1 MSEVKLDANGLI
13 VNKVIS
19 SEIETPTLKIG
30 EGVLSEDTSGSLA
43 WNGENFLTNS
53 NMGYSHF
60 VGEQWISF
68 DGTIPLGG
76 IPFDGRSVER
86 SLYPDLVKWIQD
98 NNRAISKSDYQTRLS
113 NNYSNVPYYVLEE
126 NTITMPS
133 YRGYLYFNANNTAG
147 TYIKQGLPNISG
159 FINEAYGGYGTWGGS
174 GAFSI
179 VNGSNV
185 STRGGGGGNVN
196 DKDITFNASKSNSI
210 YGASSDVRPHT
221 TCILVGVYAFNTIS
235 NQSNI
240 DLETFR
246 QTMATGLSEGII
258 PCFPV
263 STTVP
268 PYTNKLCV
276 QKASKDNAPN
286 NGMILSNYT
295 NANYN
300 GQLFIGDNG
309 AQGLYYRGMS
319 NGAQGDWK
327 RIMHIETSW
336 KSGTSWYRKYS
347 DGWIEQGGRFTYNQN
362 NSVHATL
369 NFNISFTNTNYQI
382 VGSGYRTDG
391 SPNQGFVT
399 FKDFNTSYC
408 TVALWDDASS
418 NPGIINWYAC
428 GY

>member
-1 MSEVKLDANGLI
+1 MSEIKLDASGLVVPSVSADKI
-13 VNKVIS
+13 VFGEDVLET
-19 SEIETPTLKIG
+19 SEGKLLLNNEKIEIP
-30 EGVLSEDTSGSLA
+30 DTS
-43 WNGENFLTNS
+43 NFVTKD

-98 NNRAISKSDYQTRLS
+98 NNRAISKSDYQSRLS
-113 NNYSNVPYYVLEE
+113 SNYSNVPYYVLEE

-196 DKDITFNASKSNSI
+196 DKDITFDASKSNSI

-246 QTMATGLSEGII
+246 QTMADGLNNGII
-258 PCFPV
+258 PCSPA

-276 QKASKDNAPN
+276 MKGSREVNAPN
-286 NGMILSNYT
+286 NGIILSNYT

-300 GQLFIGDNG
+300 GQLHIGDN
-309 AQGLYYRGMS
+309 AQEGLRYRGMS
-319 NGAQGDWK
+319 NGTQGDWK
-327 RIMHIETSW
+327 RVMHLDSSASSTN
-336 KSGTSWYRKYS
+336 WYKKYS
-347 DGWIEQGGRFTYNQN
+347 DGLIIQSGTIASSAGDRDT
-362 NSVHATL
+362 SAITL
-369 NFNISFTNTNYQI
+369 PTAFTNTNYYVNCILENVDINGGGGMWTIKSKTTSSFIIHNGQDTT
-382 VGSGYRTDG
+382 G
-391 SPNQGFVT
+391 T
-399 FKDFNTSYC
+399 FR
-408 TVALWDDASS
+408 
-418 NPGIINWYAC
+418 WYAI

>member
-13 VNKVIS
+13 ANNVIS
-19 SEIETPTLKIG
+19 SEIETQTLKLG
-30 EGVLSEDTSGSLA
+30 EGVLSEDPSGSLA

-53 NMGYSHF
+53 NKGYSHF

-113 NNYSNVPYYVLEE
+113 NNYSNVPYYVLETD
-126 NTITMPS
+126 TITMPI
-133 YRGYLYFNANNTAG
+133 YRGYLYFNDNKTAG
-147 TYIKQGLPNISG
+147 SYIKQGLPNISG
-159 FINEAYGGYGTWGGS
+159 FINEAYGGYGSWGGS

-210 YGASSDVRPHT
+210 YGASSDVTPHT
-221 TCILVGVYAFNTIS
+221 TCILIGVYAYNTIS

-246 QTMATGLSEGII
+246 QTMAAGLGEGII
-258 PCFPV
+258 PCFPI

-276 QKASKDNAPN
+276 QDASKDNAPN
-286 NGMILSNYT
+286 NGVILSTYT

-300 GQLFIGDNG
+300 GQLFIGDN
-309 AQGLYYRGMS
+309 ASQGLWVRGVS
-319 NGAQGDWK
+319 NATQGAWK
-327 RIMHIETSW
+327 PVLHLE
-336 KSGTSWYRKYS
+336 KSASSGNWYRKYS
-347 DGWIEQGGRFTYNQN
+347 DGLIIQSGTIATTAGDRDTSTITLPTAFT
-362 NSVHATL
+362 S
-369 NFNISFTNTNYQI
+369 TNYYANVMLENVDMNGGGGMWTVKSKTTTSFIIHNGQDTTGTFRWFAI
-382 VGSGYRTDG
+382 GY
-391 SPNQGFVT
+391 
-399 FKDFNTSYC
+399 
-408 TVALWDDASS
+408 
-418 NPGIINWYAC
+418 
-428 GY
+428 